1 MAESGEDLASLL
13 SAEELVPNPE
23 RGDLLQGI
31 VIATDVSG
39 LIVDLGMKRDGV
51 IPRSDLDKLPG
62 KEADLEVG
70 DEVSVMVIDPVD
82 QDGNL
87 VVSVSQA
94 RESGDWLEARRKM
107 EDEEV
112 IEAIPMTI
120 NKGGLIVPFGRL
132 SAFVP
137 ASHIS
142 DLPRGLNEDERIAA
156 LKELVGKP
164 MPFRIIEVDPQRR
177 RLVFSE
183 RKAIRQYRL
192 QQKADVIKTLKEGEV
207 RKGIVTSLREFG
219 AFVDIG
225 GADGLIH
232 ISELSWT
239 RIEDPSK
246 VLHVGQDIE
255 TLVIRL
261 DTKSNRIGLS
271 LKRLEPNPWEES
283 AESIQTGQ
291 ELEGEVSV
299 VTSSGAFVRVSERLE
314 GLMKFGDGPVNLM
327 PGTKVRVTVTGFDPE
342 NERMDLAL
350 VEDEGE

>member
-1 MAESGEDLASLL
+1 MTESGEDLASLL
-13 SAEELVPNPE
+13 SSGDLFPNPE
-23 RGDLLQGI
+23 RGDLLQGLI
-31 VIATDVSG
+31 IATDTNG

-51 IPRSDLDKLPG
+51 IPRTDLDKLPA
-62 KEADLEVG
+62 KEADVHVG
-70 DEVSVMVIDPVD
+70 DEVSVMVIDPID
-82 QDGNL
+82 KDGNL
-87 VVSVSQA
+87 LVSISHA

-107 EDEEV
+107 EEEEV
-112 IEAIPMTI
+112 IEGIPSSV

-132 SAFVP
+132 AAFVP

-142 DLPRGLNEDERIAA
+142 NLPRGLNEQERMDA
-156 LKELVGKP
+156 LGKLIGKTL
-164 MPFRIIEVDPQRR
+164 PFRIIEVDPQRR

-183 RKAIRQYRL
+183 RKAIRQHRMH
-192 QQKADVIKTLKEGEV
+192 QKAEVIHTLKEGEV

-246 VLHVGQDIE
+246 VVQVGQEVD

-261 DTKSNRIGLS
+261 DLESNRIGLS
-271 LKRLEPNPWEES
+271 IKRLEANPWETNIDNIES
-283 AESIQTGQ
+283 GQ

-299 VTSSGAFVRVSERLE
+299 ITSSGAFIRVSENLE
-314 GLMKFGDGPVNLM
+314 GLMKFSDGPGNLM
-327 PGTKVRVTVTGFDPE
+327 PGMMVRVAVTDFDPK

-350 VEDEGE
+350 IEE

>member
-1 MAESGEDLASLL
+1 MTESGEDLASLL
-13 SAEELVPNPE
+13 SGGDLFPNPE
-23 RGDLLQGI
+23 RGDLLQGFI
-31 VIATDVSG
+31 IATDPNG

-51 IPRSDLDKLPG
+51 IPRSDLDKLPE
-62 KEADLEVG
+62 KDAEVCVG
-70 DEVSVMVIDPVD
+70 DEVSVMVIDPID
-82 QDGNL
+82 KDGNL
-87 VVSVSQA
+87 LVSVSQA

-112 IEAIPMTI
+112 IEASPSSI

-132 SAFVP
+132 AAFVP

-142 DLPRGLNEDERIAA
+142 NLPRGLNEQERMDA
-156 LKELVGKP
+156 LAEMVGKP
-164 MPFRIIEVDPQRR
+164 LPFRIIEVDPQRR

-183 RKAIRQYRL
+183 RKAIRQYRT
-192 QQKADVIKTLKEGEV
+192 QQKAEIIQTLKEGEV
-207 RKGIVTSLREFG
+207 RSGVVTSLREFG

-246 VLHVGQDIE
+246 VVQVGQEVD

-261 DTKSNRIGLS
+261 DPESNRIGLS
-271 LKRLEPNPWEES
+271 LKRLEDNPWQVNIDKIES
-283 AESIQTGQ
+283 GQ

-299 VTSSGAFVRVSERLE
+299 ITSSGAFIRVSENLE
-314 GLMKFGDGPVNLM
+314 GLMKFSDGPGNLM
-327 PGTKVRVTVTGFDPE
+327 PGMKVRVSVTDFDPE

-350 VEDEGE
+350 IEE

>member
-1 MAESGEDLASLL
+1 MTESGEDLASLL
-13 SAEELVPNPE
+13 SAGDLLSNPE

-31 VIATDVSG
+31 IIATDPSG

-51 IPRSDLDKLPG
+51 IPRVDLDKLPE
-62 KEADLEVG
+62 KEAAIGVG

-82 QDGNL
+82 KDGNL
-87 VVSVSQA
+87 LVSISQA
-94 RESGDWLEARRKM
+94 RESGDWIEARRLM
-107 EDEEV
+107 EREEI
-112 IEAIPMTI
+112 IEATPSNV

-132 SAFVP
+132 AAFIP

-142 DLPRGLNEDERIAA
+142 NLPRGLSEDERFAA
-156 LKELVGKP
+156 LGDMVGKP

-183 RKAIRQYRL
+183 RKAIRQYRS
-192 QQKADVIKTLKEGEV
+192 QQKSEIIQTLKEGEIRSGV
-207 RKGIVTSLREFG
+207 VTSLREFG

-246 VLHVGQDIE
+246 VVRVGQEVE

-261 DTKSNRIGLS
+261 DPESNRIGLS
-271 LKRLEPNPWEES
+271 LKRLEPNPWQAN
-283 AESIQTGQ
+283 AESIQSGQ

-299 VTSSGAFVRVSERLE
+299 ITSSGAFIRVSENLE
-314 GLMKFGDGPVNLM
+314 GLMKVSDGPGDLV
-327 PGTKVRVTVTGFDPE
+327 PGMKVRVAVTDFDPE

-350 VEDEGE
+350 IQD

>member
-1 MAESGEDLASLL
+1 VSESGEDLASLL
-13 SAEELVPNPE
+13 SAEELFPNAE

-31 VIATDVSG
+31 VIALDTNG
-39 LIVDLGMKRDGV
+39 LIIDLGMKRDGV
-51 IPRSDLDKLPG
+51 IPRSDLDKLPDR
-62 KEADLEVG
+62 EAILNVG

-82 QDGNL
+82 HDGNL
-87 VVSVSQA
+87 IVSIAQA

-107 EDEEV
+107 EAEVV
-112 IEAIPMTI
+112 IEATPSSL

-142 DLPRGLNEDERIAA
+142 ELPRGLDEMGRLVA
-156 LKELVGKP
+156 LKELIGKP
-164 MPFRIIEVDPQRR
+164 LPFRIIEVDPQRR

-183 RKAIRQYRL
+183 RKAIRQFRQ

-207 RKGIVTSLREFG
+207 RSGIVTSLREFG

-232 ISELSWT
+232 ISELAWT

-246 VLHVGQDIE
+246 VLQVGQEVD

-261 DTKSNRIGLS
+261 DLSSNRIGLS
-271 LKRLEPNPWEES
+271 LKRLEPNPWEAHTETLK
-283 AESIQTGQ
+283 IGQ
-291 ELEGEVSV
+291 ELDGEVTV
-299 VTSSGAFVRVSERLE
+299 LTSSGAFVRVYENLE
-314 GLMKFGDGPVNLM
+314 GLMKTSDGPNNLM
-327 PGTKVRVTVTGFDPE
+327 PGMKIRVTVTDFDPQK
-342 NERMDLAL
+342 ERMDLAFI
-350 VEDEGE
+350 EI

>member
-1 MAESGEDLASLL
+1 MTESGEDLASLL
-13 SAEELVPNPE
+13 SAGDLFPNPE

-31 VIATDVSG
+31 IIARDTNG

-51 IPRSDLDKLPG
+51 IPRADLDKLPE
-62 KEADLEVG
+62 KEAVVGVG

-87 VVSVSQA
+87 IVSVAQA

-112 IEAIPMTI
+112 IEATPSSV
-120 NKGGLIVPFGRL
+120 NRGGLIVPFGRL
-132 SAFVP
+132 AAFVP

-142 DLPRGLNEDERIAA
+142 NLPRGLGEDERIAA
-156 LKELVGKP
+156 LRELIGKP
-164 MPFRIIEVDPQRR
+164 LPFRIIEVDPQRR

-183 RKAIRQYRL
+183 RKAIRQFRM
-192 QQKADVIKTLKEGEV
+192 QQKAEIIQTLKEGEV
-207 RKGIVTSLREFG
+207 RTGIVTSLREFG

-246 VLHVGQDIE
+246 VLRVGQE
-255 TLVIRL
+255 VEALVIRL
-261 DTKSNRIGLS
+261 DPKSNRIGLS
-271 LKRLEPNPWEES
+271 LKRLETNPWEANVDKITS
-283 AESIQTGQ
+283 GQ
-291 ELEGEVSV
+291 ELDGEVTV
-299 VTSSGAFVRVSERLE
+299 ITSSGAFIRVSENLE
-314 GLMKFGDGPVNLM
+314 GLMKFGDGPGNLM
-327 PGTKVRVTVTGFDPE
+327 PGMSVRVSVTEFDPE

-350 VEDEGE
+350 IEE